1 MRTPLFLTALAM
13 LAACSTPS
21 ASRGENIV
29 LIDPEQGAALLAQC
43 SCPSPIA
50 DGAFFT
56 PTFAEITALETRL
69 AAVLSEERDNYVEDD
84 APSGAFDWPLAP
96 SSYVRQYVGYEA
108 GGRRMIYGNFL
119 PGNSASGSNGPVTVC
134 DGGPQFFGAEYDV
147 AARDVARI
155 AFNGGLG
162 GPFYDPILRPAD

>member
-1 MRTPLFLTALAM
+1 M

-29 LIDPEQGAALLAQC
+29 LVDPAQGAALLAQC
-43 SCPSPIA
+43 SRPAPIS

-56 PTFAEITALETRL
+56 PTPAQITALETRL
-69 AAVLSEERDNYVEDD
+69 AAVLSEERTNYVEDD
-84 APSGAFDWPLAP
+84 NPAGAFDWPLAP

-108 GGRRMIYGNFL
+108 GGRRMIYGNFV
-119 PGNSASGSNGPVTVC
+119 PGNSASGSNGPMVVC
-134 DGGPQFFGAEYDV
+134 DGGPQFFGAEFDI
-147 AARDVARI
+147 AAGEVVRV

-162 GPFYDPILRPAD
+162 GPFYDPILRAVD